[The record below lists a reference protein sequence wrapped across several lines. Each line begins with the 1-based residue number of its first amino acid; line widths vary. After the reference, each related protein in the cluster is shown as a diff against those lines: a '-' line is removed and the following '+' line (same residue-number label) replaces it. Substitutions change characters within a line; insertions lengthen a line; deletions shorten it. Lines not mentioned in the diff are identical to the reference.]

1 MTYTIQTTERYNN
14 WLDSLDAGTIVRVHA
29 RLDRVK
35 QGNFGDF
42 KNLGESLYELRF
54 FFGAG
59 YRIYYTFQG
68 DKLILLLSGG
78 DKSTQKRDIKQ
89 ARQLLDELE

>member
-1 MTYTIQTTERYNN
+1 MTYTIQTTEQYND
-14 WLDSLDAGTIVRVHA
+14 WLDSLDAGTVVRVHA
-29 RLDRVK
+29 RLDRIK
-35 QGNFGDF
+35 LGNFGDF

-59 YRIYYTFQG
+59 YRIYYTFRG
-68 DKLILLLSGG
+68 DELILLLVGG
-78 DKSTQKRDIKQ
+78 DKSTQKRDIKL